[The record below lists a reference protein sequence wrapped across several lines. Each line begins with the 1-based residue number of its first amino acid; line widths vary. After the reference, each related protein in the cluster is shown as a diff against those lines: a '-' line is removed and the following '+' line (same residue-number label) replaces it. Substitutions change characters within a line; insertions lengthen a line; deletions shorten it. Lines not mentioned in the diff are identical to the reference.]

1 MAGTIFRFWI
11 DLSTA
16 PNCGVGGR
24 DVYIFDL
31 GDVES
36 GANGTIIITWNFTY
50 EVWNNGFDNNIE
62 VLSLNTLWVDTI
74 TGNNILS
81 LAYNFGAT
89 LAEDTGSVIQTSPSG
104 WGGGWS
110 SITKDIC
117 PENRDCSDSYYDG
130 LCGPCDLEEYQEQ
143 KKHGA
148 PDIQFLIQ
156 NKELF
161 NQAVE
166 AVKASTKKSYSTE
179 LLQAYTFAKDLGIT
193 TIDNIDQANLEW
205 TLIRSHMAKIM
216 TNFAIKTLQIPLN
229 TWAKCD
235 FPDMGN
241 QSEEMQL
248 YAKLSCQLGLMGQ
261 NVETFKPN
269 DVVTRAEFGTAFSR
283 LIFGGKVKNWKWK
296 ERYVPHLQALKDV
309 NVMKKI
315 DEPFMEELRWRVML
329 MMMRSAK

>member
-1 MAGTIFRFWI
+1 MKFSSLEQQEWP
-11 DLSTA
+11 STYQRWRNDTLIA
-16 PNCGVGGR
+16 WATG
-24 DVYIFDL
+24 
-31 GDVES
+31 ES
-36 GANGTIIITWNFTY
+36 Y
-50 EVWNNGFDNNIE
+50 
-62 VLSLNTLWVDTI
+62 TI
-74 TGNNILS
+74 TSQDIGQTIYFEVTPKSTELVWLS
-81 LAYNFGAT
+81 VKSEWVLIPT
-89 LAEDTGSVIQTSPSG
+89 VVTPPTQTSPSG

-156 NKELF
+156 DKELF

-166 AVKASTKKSYSTE
+166 IAKKSTKKSYSNE
-179 LLQAYTFAKDLGIT
+179 LLQAYVFAKDLGIT
-193 TIDNIDQANLEW
+193 TMPSIDQANLEG
-205 TLIRSHMAKIM
+205 TLLRSHMAKMM

-269 DVVTRAEFGTAFSR
+269 DVVTRAEFGTVLSR
-283 LIFGGKVKNWKWK
+283 AIWGDANNGWWSTYYEK
-296 ERYVPHLQALKDV
+296 HLNALKTEWI
-309 NVMKKI
+309 MTKI
-315 DEPFMEELRWRVML
+315 ENPSAKELRGRTML
-329 MMMRSAK
+329 MMMRMFEKE